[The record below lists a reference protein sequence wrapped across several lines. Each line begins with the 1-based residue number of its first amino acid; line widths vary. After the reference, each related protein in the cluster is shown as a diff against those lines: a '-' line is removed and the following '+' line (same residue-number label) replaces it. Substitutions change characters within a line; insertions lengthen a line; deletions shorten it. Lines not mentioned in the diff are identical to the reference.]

1 MWYCLHVIVARQS
14 DSFLLTYIGGNGL
27 MYFISEHEQMFR
39 DNNYIDLR
47 MHN

>member
-1 MWYCLHVIVARQS
+1 MWYCLHVIVSWQY
-14 DSFLLTYIGGNGL
+14 DSFLLTYIGGIGL
-27 MYFISEHEQMFR
+27 MYFIEHEQMFR